1 MKLMQILLTEL
12 AISMSEFKKNPAAV
26 LRRAQGRPV
35 AVLNHNKVDFYLLSP
50 ALLERLLA
58 GPATD
63 TAASAPTGQASG
75 PQSWYA
81 PHLLRQTKAAPD

>member
-63 TAASAPTGQASG
+63 TAAAATGQTSG